1 MIAKVLVLLQ
11 EKKYA
16 LVKQA
21 VLEMNAVDIAE
32 VFAELHELEA
42 PQTSL
47 RLFRLMPKELAA
59 ETFSYMESD
68 VQQSIIEAISD
79 NELRFILDDMY
90 MDDYV
95 DLIEEMPANV
105 VKRLL
110 ANSSD
115 ENRKLINE
123 YLQYPED
130 SAGSIMTNEYVYFR
144 RNVTVRE
151 AFDIIRKTGVDKET
165 IYTCYVISTERK
177 LEGVVTV
184 RELLL
189 ADPNA
194 AVDTIMSTNVIHAHT
209 LDDKEEIAK
218 LFSRYDMLSLPVV
231 DKEERLVGI
240 ITIDDAVDVM
250 QEANTED
257 FEKMAG
263 IAHSDDT
270 YLKMPVVSLAK
281 NRIIWLLVL
290 MFSAMITGAMLEH
303 YEAAIAT
310 LPLLVSFIPMLM
322 DTGGNCG
329 SQAST
334 MIIRGMAL
342 DEIEPSDFLRVWWK
356 EIRVALLCGGTL
368 SVVNFVRIY
377 LQYNVLAAE
386 PNPDCV
392 RIAAVVSLTLI
403 ATVCIAKSLGCI
415 LPMLAKKLK
424 LDPALMAAPMITT
437 VTDAC
442 SILVFFSL
450 ALTILRDRL

>member
-42 PQTSL
+42 PQTAL

-165 IYTCYVISTERK
+165 IYTCYVISAERK

-231 DKEERLVGI
+231 DKEERLV
-240 ITIDDAVDVM
+240 AVSY
-250 QEANTED
+250 T
-257 FEKMAG
+257 
-263 IAHSDDT
+263 H
-270 YLKMPVVSLAK
+270 P
-281 NRIIWLLVL
+281 
-290 MFSAMITGAMLEH
+290 
-303 YEAAIAT
+303 T
-310 LPLLVSFIPMLM
+310 LP
-322 DTGGNCG
+322 
-329 SQAST
+329 
-334 MIIRGMAL
+334 
-342 DEIEPSDFLRVWWK
+342 
-356 EIRVALLCGGTL
+356 
-368 SVVNFVRIY
+368 
-377 LQYNVLAAE
+377 
-386 PNPDCV
+386 
-392 RIAAVVSLTLI
+392 
-403 ATVCIAKSLGCI
+403 
-415 LPMLAKKLK
+415 
-424 LDPALMAAPMITT
+424 
-437 VTDAC
+437 
-442 SILVFFSL
+442 
-450 ALTILRDRL
+450 TILRV